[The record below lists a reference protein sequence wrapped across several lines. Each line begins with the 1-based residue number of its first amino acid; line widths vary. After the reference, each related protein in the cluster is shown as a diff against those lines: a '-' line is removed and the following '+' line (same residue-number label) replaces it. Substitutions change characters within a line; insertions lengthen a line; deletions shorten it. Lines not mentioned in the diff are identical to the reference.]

1 MNYLSG
7 LSLDLGI
14 LGGLATDLSYEN
26 SRDKLKYQFRYQKSM
41 SKTQTYFTSGIS
53 FYHYLN
59 NFQKKDNVKRNYSVS
74 VSQNI
79 NDLGYLSFQYHEKTY
94 ENTSKNFELGTSFSS
109 SINKINYNLK
119 YDFKKNKS
127 IFDHSFSL
135 NLHMP
140 LGNNSDH
147 YHWFNNQTNYQNKKK
162 HYINTTNIGGTLLNY
177 NLGYSV
183 NYQHTYDEKRK
194 SNHFSTNARYQNN
207 YQSYTFNMNKMEDSY
222 NYNVSING
230 GFVFHSNGITLTPRL
245 GRTFALINTQ
255 GISGIKTSF
264 STKAKTDIFGNLILN
279 NITPYRI
286 NNIKLNATT
295 LPQQAE
301 TEIYSKNIIPTLG
314 AVSKITFP
322 IKIGYRVIF
331 KSTTPL
337 PFASTVTTFDKNGN
351 IISHGLVSENNII
364 FLSGITEN
372 GLVKVKWGED
382 KQCQFNYEID
392 DNEKNTTLIK
402 KEINCI

>member
-1 MNYLSG
+1 
-7 LSLDLGI
+7 
-14 LGGLATDLSYEN
+14 
-26 SRDKLKYQFRYQKSM
+26 
-41 SKTQTYFTSGIS
+41 
-53 FYHYLN
+53 
-59 NFQKKDNVKRNYSVS
+59 
-74 VSQNI
+74 
-79 NDLGYLSFQYHEKTY
+79 
-94 ENTSKNFELGTSFSS
+94 
-109 SINKINYNLK
+109 
-119 YDFKKNKS
+119 
-127 IFDHSFSL
+127 
-135 NLHMP
+135 
-140 LGNNSDH
+140 
-147 YHWFNNQTNYQNKKK
+147 
-162 HYINTTNIGGTLLNY
+162 
-177 NLGYSV
+177 
-183 NYQHTYDEKRK
+183 
-194 SNHFSTNARYQNN
+194 
-207 YQSYTFNMNKMEDSY
+207 
-222 NYNVSING
+222 ING
-230 GFVFHSNGITLTPRL
+230 GIVFHSSGITLTPRL

-264 STKAKTDIFGNLILN
+264 STKAKTDILGNLILN

-301 TEIYSKNIIPTLG
+301 AEIYSKNIIPTLG

-337 PFASTVTTFDKNGN
+337 PFASTVTAFDKNSN

>member
-1 MNYLSG
+1 
-7 LSLDLGI
+7 
-14 LGGLATDLSYEN
+14 
-26 SRDKLKYQFRYQKSM
+26 
-41 SKTQTYFTSGIS
+41 
-53 FYHYLN
+53 
-59 NFQKKDNVKRNYSVS
+59 
-74 VSQNI
+74 
-79 NDLGYLSFQYHEKTY
+79 
-94 ENTSKNFELGTSFSS
+94 
-109 SINKINYNLK
+109 
-119 YDFKKNKS
+119 
-127 IFDHSFSL
+127 
-135 NLHMP
+135 
-140 LGNNSDH
+140 
-147 YHWFNNQTNYQNKKK
+147 
-162 HYINTTNIGGTLLNY
+162 LNY

-222 NYNVSING
+222 NYNISING

-264 STKAKTDIFGNLILN
+264 STKEKTDIFGNLILN

-337 PFASTVTTFDKNGN
+337 PFASTVTTFDENGN

-364 FLSGITEN
+364 FLSG
-372 GLVKVKWGED
+372 
-382 KQCQFNYEID
+382 
-392 DNEKNTTLIK
+392 
-402 KEINCI
+402 